1 MAHVTI
7 ESLPVQVTEGE
18 NVLFVVH
25 DLPENLTT
33 FAWFKGPTNMTQR
46 IAMCTMDNNLNGP
59 GHVHI
64 GRETIYCNG
73 SLLLEN
79 VNQKDTENY
88 TLQTYNRHGKIVS
101 TTSMYLHVSAF
112 LWKCGRLGT
121 STKITIESMPPRVTE
136 GRSALLLVHNLP
148 ENIESFFWFKG
159 VIGVKNLLVIR
170 HIPDRKSTKW
180 GPAYTGRETLYSDGS
195 LLLRGVTQKDHG
207 LYFLQILRRDD
218 ALEEAEVQLQ
228 VDTSLSLFC
237 NPLTSSQLMIQ
248 VVPRYPAEGEGVLLQ
263 VHNLP
268 EDLLNFVW
276 YKSKYGT
283 LIPKTVEYDRARN
296 STMWWPAHRGMVYNN
311 GSLMLQNV
319 TEKDAGMYTLEVS
332 KNDSKIEKASVELY
346 VKKNVTQPFVQ
357 ITDTT
362 VTGHRSVIFTC
373 ISPDT
378 DIFIHW
384 FFNNKSLKLTERMT
398 MSPTKCGLKIDPIK
412 REDAGEYKSSILICW
427 HLSTTDDFT
436 MEPVPPHVANGDNVL
451 LLVHNL
457 PENLIAFA
465 WIKGEI
471 SMNHIIAICIP
482 NKKLSVPGRLYS
494 GREKVYGNGSLLL
507 QNVNEKDTGIY
518 ILQTFNRRTNTV
530 SQTSMYLY
538 VHKIK
543 ARTQQSA
550 ESGVYWNP
558 KRNSKTVITKPES
571 GDAGS
576 AGEEVRQ
583 ASPQHQHCKCEQ
595 GSDGKYVS
603 QPFVQ
608 ITDTTVAGSRS
619 VTFTC
624 ISPDT
629 DISIRWIFNNQNL
642 KLTKRMTLSPT
653 KCGLKID
660 PFKSED
666 AGEYKCEVSNRF
678 SLETSLPVSWPR

>member
-1 MAHVTI
+1 M
-7 ESLPVQVTEGE
+7 
-18 NVLFVVH
+18 
-25 DLPENLTT
+25 DKNLS
-33 FAWFKGPTNMTQR
+33 
-46 IAMCTMDNNLNGP
+46 GP

-121 STKITIESMPPRVTE
+121 STKITIESVPPRVTE
-136 GRSALLLVHNLP
+136 GRNALLLVHNLP

-218 ALEEAEVQLQ
+218 ELEEAEVQLQ
-228 VDTSLSLFC
+228 VDTPLSLFC

-248 VVPRYPAEGEGVLLQ
+248 VVPRYPAEGESILLQ

-268 EDLLNFVW
+268 EDLLNFIW

-283 LIPKTVEYDRARN
+283 LIPKTVEYNRARN
-296 STMWWPAHRGMVYNN
+296 STIWWPAHRGRGMVYNN

-346 VKKNVTQPFVQ
+346 VKKNVTQPFVR

-362 VTGHRSVIFTC
+362 VAGRRSVVFSC

-412 REDAGEYKSSILICW
+412 SEDAGEYKCELSFLCSVTLSYLPNSRSNQCLSIL
-427 HLSTTDDFT
+427 L
-436 MEPVPPHVANGDNVL
+436 
-451 LLVHNL
+451 
-457 PENLIAFA
+457 
-465 WIKGEI
+465 
-471 SMNHIIAICIP
+471 
-482 NKKLSVPGRLYS
+482 
-494 GREKVYGNGSLLL
+494 
-507 QNVNEKDTGIY
+507 
-518 ILQTFNRRTNTV
+518 
-530 SQTSMYLY
+530 
-538 VHKIK
+538 
-543 ARTQQSA
+543 
-550 ESGVYWNP
+550 
-558 KRNSKTVITKPES
+558 KRNMFFSKYIIFQKICKPFAE
-571 GDAGS
+571 
-576 AGEEVRQ
+576 
-583 ASPQHQHCKCEQ
+583 
-595 GSDGKYVS
+595 YVS

-608 ITDTTVAGSRS
+608 IIDTTVAGSRS

-642 KLTKRMTLSPT
+642 KLTERMTLSPT